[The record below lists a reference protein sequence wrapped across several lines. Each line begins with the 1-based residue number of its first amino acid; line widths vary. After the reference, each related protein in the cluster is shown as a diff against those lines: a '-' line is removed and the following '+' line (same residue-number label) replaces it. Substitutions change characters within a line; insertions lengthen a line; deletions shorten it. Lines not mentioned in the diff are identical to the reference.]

1 MNGETTTKRFI
12 VHEQAIFILTFDRRS
27 CKASACAALTQRL
40 KGRRQKEKEKKRAL
54 SGFFLCRVSR
64 DENRNVCFKK
74 GVN

>member
-1 MNGETTTKRFI
+1 MNGKTTTKRFI

-40 KGRRQKEKEKKRAL
+40 NGRRQKNAL
-54 SGFFLCRVSR
+54 SGVFLCRVSR